1 MDPDHKNRLVILM
14 PVFNDWH
21 ALALLLPA
29 LDQALESSRLA
40 MGAPQQIDVLLVN
53 DGSSQ
58 PPEPGLLTQNYQH
71 LRSVQILHLRRNL
84 GHQRAIAVGLV
95 HIYSNWPCVGVV
107 VMDGDGEDR
116 PRDVARLIEEFRRHG
131 QRTIIFAERAKRLE
145 KLSFRLSYW
154 LYRTTHFL
162 LTGVRVRVGN
172 FSVVPWQA
180 VERLVIVSEIWN
192 HYAAAI
198 FRARL
203 PYFTIPMD
211 RGPRMTGES
220 KMNFAALLVHG
231 FSSIA
236 VFSDIVSTRLLVV
249 ASALTAL
256 LAGLTGVVVA
266 LSWGAHFSVP
276 LWAAYVGG
284 VLLVVLAQAV
294 TGSFLLAFS
303 ILSARSNLTFLPLR
317 DTPHYVDRLER
328 VFPRDNLSIP
338 RLRAEAV

>member
-1 MDPDHKNRLVILM
+1 MDPEHKNRLVILM

-21 ALALLLPA
+21 AVALLLPA
-29 LDQALESSRLA
+29 LDQALENSRT
-40 MGAPQQIDVLLVN
+40 PVDVLLVN
-53 DGSSQ
+53 DGSTQ
-58 PPEPGLLTQNYQH
+58 PPEPGLLAQKFEH

-95 HIYSNWPCVGVV
+95 HIYTNWPCSGVV

-116 PRDVARLIEEFRRHG
+116 PRDVVRLMEEFRRHG
-131 QRTIIFAERAKRLE
+131 QKTIIFAERAKRLE
-145 KLSFRLSYW
+145 KISFRLSYW
-154 LYRTTHFL
+154 LYRTTHLL

-172 FSVVPWQA
+172 FSILPWQA

-203 PYFTIPMD
+203 PYLTIPMD

-220 KMNFAALLVHG
+220 QMNFAALLVHG

-249 ASALTAL
+249 ASALTAA
-256 LAGLTGVVVA
+256 LATLTAGMVA
-266 LSWGAHFSVP
+266 LSWGGHFYVP
-276 LWAAYVGG
+276 AWAAYVGG
-284 VLLVVLAQAV
+284 VLLVILAQAV
-294 TGSFLLAFS
+294 IGSFLLAFS
-303 ILSARSNLTFLPLR
+303 ILSARANLTFLPLR
-317 DTPHYVDRLER
+317 DTPHYLDRLER
-328 VFPRDNLSIP
+328 VFPRDNLSLP

>member
-1 MDPDHKNRLVILM
+1 MDQDHSSRLVILI

-29 LDQALESSRLA
+29 LDHALENSRS
-40 MGAPQQIDVLLVN
+40 PIEVLLVN
-53 DGSSQ
+53 DGSTQ
-58 PPEPGLLTQNYQH
+58 PPEPGLLAQNFER

-95 HIYSNWPCVGVV
+95 YIYTNFPCAGVA

-154 LYRTTHFL
+154 LYRTTHWL
-162 LTGVRVRVGN
+162 LTGVQVRVGN
-172 FSVVPWQA
+172 FSIVPWQA

-203 PYFTIPMD
+203 PYLTIPMD

-220 KMNFAALLVHG
+220 QMNFAALLVHG

-249 ASALTAL
+249 ASALTAA
-256 LAGLTGVVVA
+256 LAALTVAMVA
-266 LSWGAHFSVP
+266 LSWGAHFQVP
-276 LWAAYVGG
+276 AWAAYVGG
-284 VLLVVLAQAV
+284 VLLVILAQAV
-294 TGSFLLAFS
+294 IGSFLLAFS
-303 ILSARSNLTFLPLR
+303 ILNARSNLTFLPLR
-317 DTPHYVDRLER
+317 DTPHYLDRLEL
-328 VFPRDNLSIP
+328 VFPRDNLSLP